1 MISLSGQGSVVS
13 QRHWY
18 AFHQISI
25 SLLSPHLCLAVS
37 HNRHF
42 QLWEEGTPASAGVQ
56 TFAEL
61 GLTVELMKAAK
72 DARKRR
78 GVGAM
83 YRTAGIPNG
92 IGHSSTELLMQ
103 TRNSLV
109 GANKTLMRSYHRHS
123 AHMHTHML
131 RHTKSYKP
139 VSHRLTGP
147 SRGAVHCIWLNF
159 SVNCLLKPELHL
171 AERHVRTASWNLPE
185 KFRTLKPLSMITF
198 DHIVA
203 C

>member
-1 MISLSGQGSVVS
+1 M
-13 QRHWY
+13 
-18 AFHQISI
+18 SI
-25 SLLSPHLCLAVS
+25 SLLSLSPPPLPRLAVS

-103 TRNSLV
+103 PRNSLV
-109 GANKTLMRSYHRHS
+109 GANKTPARSNARRTKS
-123 AHMHTHML
+123 THTHAQ
-131 RHTKSYKP
+131 TY
-139 VSHRLTGP
+139 
-147 SRGAVHCIWLNF
+147 
-159 SVNCLLKPELHL
+159 
-171 AERHVRTASWNLPE
+171 
-185 KFRTLKPLSMITF
+185 
-198 DHIVA
+198 
-203 C
+203 